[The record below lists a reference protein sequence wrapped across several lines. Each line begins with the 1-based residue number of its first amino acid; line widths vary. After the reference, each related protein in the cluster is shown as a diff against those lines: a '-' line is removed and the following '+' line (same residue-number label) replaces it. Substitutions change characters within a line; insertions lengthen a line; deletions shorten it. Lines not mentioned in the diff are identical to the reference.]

1 MVPALTE
8 TPPCRQRRPSRA
20 ASGKSEKQKEFI
32 MRTNKGRQF
41 NRHPAGVGAVMLLAA
56 IGLAGPSQ
64 AAERSGK
71 QVVDEVCASCH
82 TTGVD
87 GAPKIGDRAEWSKRA
102 SRGLANLTQN
112 AITGV
117 RNMPAHGGQAKLS
130 DIEMS
135 RAVAYMVSGG
145 HAADTDKAYASPQTR
160 SGEEIVRAR
169 CQDCH
174 ETGKD
179 GAPKL
184 GDIDAWK
191 PRLAKGVDPL
201 VKSAINGHNA
211 MPARG
216 GLADLSDAEMKSA
229 VIHMVNQIAAP
240 KK

>member
-1 MVPALTE
+1 LEPE
-8 TPPCRQRRPSRA
+8 
-20 ASGKSEKQKEFI
+20 ASGVHREW
-32 MRTNKGRQF
+32 GL
-41 NRHPAGVGAVMLLAA
+41 ALLACGDA
-56 IGLAGPSQ
+56 AG
-64 AAERSGK
+64 ARGHLERW
-71 QVVDEVCASCH
+71 
-82 TTGVD
+82 
-87 GAPKIGDRAEWSKRA
+87 RA
-102 SRGLANLTQN
+102 
-112 AITGV
+112 
-117 RNMPAHGGQAKLS
+117 
-130 DIEMS
+130 
-135 RAVAYMVSGG
+135 
-145 HAADTDKAYASPQTR
+145 
-160 SGEEIVRAR
+160 
-169 CQDCH
+169 H